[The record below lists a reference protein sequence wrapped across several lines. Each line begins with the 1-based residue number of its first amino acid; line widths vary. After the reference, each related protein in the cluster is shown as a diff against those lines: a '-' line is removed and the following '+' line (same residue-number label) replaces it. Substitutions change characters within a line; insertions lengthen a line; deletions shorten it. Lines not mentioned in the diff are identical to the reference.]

1 MSVFFFYFF
10 VLHFS
15 LHYQEPLLNLYRV
28 LLTIAKNHIPEQ
40 TKKIDYEIVTCWL
53 QSAKLAR
60 KSGHQQ
66 RAYSCLLEASVL
78 NIPET
83 FVEKSK
89 CNWNK
94 NEQEQAINILQK
106 GIQEHFPDVSQF
118 KNNPSQKQKEAAA
131 CAKATLMLAK
141 YSEESAVLES
151 NALIL
156 MYRDVVAIQPEWEEG
171 HFHLAKYYDRVMTTL
186 EKSEKKSSSKT
197 VALRNCHN
205 RDRAN
210 KFGGSMNQTPDV

>member
-1 MSVFFFYFF
+1 MIIN
-10 VLHFS
+10 
-15 LHYQEPLLNLYRV
+15 EPLLNLYRV

-89 CNWNK
+89 WHWNK

-141 YSEESAVLES
+141 CSEESAVLES
-151 NALIL
+151 MPL
-156 MYRDVVAIQPEWEEG
+156 
-171 HFHLAKYYDRVMTTL
+171 F
-186 EKSEKKSSSKT
+186 
-197 VALRNCHN
+197 
-205 RDRAN
+205 
-210 KFGGSMNQTPDV
+210 